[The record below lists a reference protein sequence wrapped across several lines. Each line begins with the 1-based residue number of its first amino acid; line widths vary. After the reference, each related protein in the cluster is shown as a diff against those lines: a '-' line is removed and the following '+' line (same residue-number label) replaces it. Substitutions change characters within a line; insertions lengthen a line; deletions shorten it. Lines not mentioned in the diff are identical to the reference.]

1 MEQIAENNMATVS
14 AATNA
19 YYKVGWVSFICIF
32 VFNLSFLC
40 IFVHDICCFFRQSN
54 SEAMRSIRKDFYYQK
69 ILRYESCI
77 DTVADTEML
86 DSWVVKGDLNE
97 NWAEDREVVA
107 QDIEVVVEK
116 YTINKMGDGFTVQ
129 LEKNVELEMKH
140 PHSIVARQKVKVREQ
155 IHGTVGLTKDISLN
169 FYLIV
174 KAIFEEYDP
183 FYKADFIT
191 LKTIVKV

>member
-1 MEQIAENNMATVS
+1 METIG
-14 AATNA
+14 AASKA
-19 YYKVGWVSFICIF
+19 FYAVGWVSFVCIF

-40 IFVHDICCFFRQSN
+40 IFVYDICCFFRQSN
-54 SEAMRSIRKDFYYQK
+54 SEAMRTIRKDFYYQK

-97 NWAEDREVVA
+97 NWVEDKEVVA
-107 QDIEVVVEK
+107 QDIEVAVEK

-140 PHSIVARQKVKVREQ
+140 PHSIVAKQKVKVR
-155 IHGTVGLTKDISLN
+155 
-169 FYLIV
+169 
-174 KAIFEEYDP
+174 
-183 FYKADFIT
+183 
-191 LKTIVKV
+191 